1 MGLNSCI
8 PQGWISDSDEAEKF
22 ESDSDG
28 EVSGNLGRA
37 GSPIAPSRNQLGA
50 PGPSMLHD
58 SGKINGA
65 GPSASLVEHF
75 VGKGLIKENGDGGAK
90 SLLELLL
97 TYKAISSEPSV
108 DNCSASGCGPRTVDE
123 NNGIL
128 TNRDAQGGGRS
139 SNRDRISDD
148 SDDEDFLQGISQKD
162 EKIKSLVRMGFPKD
176 EAEMAVVRCGQDAPM
191 SVLVD
196 LIYTSEASEDGYYG
210 HFSYHEDNSY
220 GRRKEKRKRFEGAE
234 EGSRGPLDSSSDE
247 PMPLPNPMVGF
258 NLPNQRLRS
267 VDRCL
272 PSKAIGP
279 PFFYYENVA
288 IAPKGVWTMLSRFL
302 YDIQPEFVDS
312 RFFFRD
318 RG

>member
-1 MGLNSCI
+1 M
-8 PQGWISDSDEAEKF
+8 
-22 ESDSDG
+22 
-28 EVSGNLGRA
+28 
-37 GSPIAPSRNQLGA
+37 
-50 PGPSMLHD
+50 
-58 SGKINGA
+58 
-65 GPSASLVEHF
+65 F
-75 VGKGLIKENGDGGAK
+75 V
-90 SLLELLL
+90 LL
-97 TYKAISSEPSV
+97 
-108 DNCSASGCGPRTVDE
+108 
-123 NNGIL
+123 
-128 TNRDAQGGGRS
+128 Q
-139 SNRDRISDD
+139 
-148 SDDEDFLQGISQKD
+148 
-162 EKIKSLVRMGFPKD
+162 
-176 EAEMAVVRCGQDAPM
+176 
-191 SVLVD
+191 
-196 LIYTSEASEDGYYG
+196 
-210 HFSYHEDNSY
+210 DNSY

-318 RG
+318 SD